1 MEFYIELSECTCK
14 SFERRVADVD
24 FGGKWCESPL
34 CIFHSLRKENLVK
47 TGSKKIKRKDFDHKV
62 EYFPFAPVFLF
73 LRWIVRIRNKLRY
86 ESVNKNQSIIDETR
100 NSGAPLLK
108 DIWAQDATT
117 LREKMWWPRQPQ
129 PPDSPLPRPPGDQS
143 TAGPTLKSAFKRQR
157 SSTTPPRPPWRA
169 DPSGQTSPHREI
181 WLAGAGLEKWED
193 DFW

>member
-100 NSGAPLLK
+100 NSGTLLFK
-108 DIWAQDATT
+108 NIWAQDDPT
-117 LREKMWWPRQPQ
+117 LREKNVVTT
-129 PPDSPLPRPPGDQS
+129 STTTPLFTTSMATRWSIYCRTNLDVCL
-143 TAGPTLKSAFKRQR
+143 LKSKIIQLT
-157 SSTTPPRPPWRA
+157 SKTT
-169 DPSGQTSPHREI
+169 
-181 WLAGAGLEKWED
+181 LAGWSIRTDISSLSGLE
-193 DFW
+193 